1 MNATHNLAEAR
12 WHKVCLR
19 EDLVAQSGVVV
30 LIQPA
35 SGVPQSVALFWLP
48 GQQPALYALA
58 HRDPLSGV
66 EVLAHGL
73 LCESSGV
80 WSVASPL
87 YKHHYRLED
96 GGCLEQQDVRLQTWP
111 VKLEGQEVLM
121 FY

>member
-1 MNATHNLAEAR
+1 MNATHNLTEAR
-12 WHKVCLR
+12 WHKVCQE
-19 EDLVAQSGVVV
+19 EDLVAHSGVAV

-58 HRDPLSGV
+58 HLDPLIGV

-73 LCESSGV
+73 LCESGGV

-87 YKHHYRLED
+87 YKQHFQLKD
-96 GGCLEQQDVRLQTWP
+96 GRCLEQPDTCLQTWP
-111 VKLEGQEVLM
+111 VKLEEGQVWLY
-121 FY
+121 F